1 MRRALLLIYMILL
14 AGILFGCASAA
25 PAKKKETQPPQTK
38 MTPDDFVNL
47 YVDLSIVAE
56 KFLEDSVRLAQ
67 AQDSVFKLHN
77 VTRQRFEEFRKMI
90 DEDPQKWGFI
100 WQKIIKKLEELD
112 KKNSESTIEEKSEP
126 AKEKSGEE

>member
-25 PAKKKETQPPQTK
+25 PAKKKEAQPPQTK

-112 KKNSESTIEEKSEP
+112 KKNSESTIEEKGKP
-126 AKEKSGEE
+126 AKEQSGEE

>member
-25 PAKKKETQPPQTK
+25 PAKKKEVQPPQTK

-56 KFLEDSVRLAQ
+56 KFLEDSIRLAQ

-112 KKNSESTIEEKSEP
+112 KKNSESTIEERSKP
-126 AKEKSGEE
+126 AKEQSGE

>member
-56 KFLEDSVRLAQ
+56 KFLEDSVRL
-67 AQDSVFKLHN
+67 
-77 VTRQRFEEFRKMI
+77 RKRRIAYLNFTMS
-90 DEDPQKWGFI
+90 PGKG
-100 WQKIIKKLEELD
+100 L
-112 KKNSESTIEEKSEP
+112 KS
-126 AKEKSGEE
+126 SGK